1 MLVEHRLARLV
12 QLGIRQSRYFGRV
25 KTRFQLYLADTVA
38 NPTLVAAKASLTVGT
53 GDGSSVGTPC
63 AQRPSVPP
71 LTSSLRVEV
80 KSCPWPCLRRPHCRN
95 SSHSSPRKRLSGQIS
110 SPAISFPPLLPP
122 VSPSRTHP
130 LGGFGLSGVKNIAA
144 ALRHYSCKSWETLTL
159 LGLLRNN

>member
-71 LTSSLRVEV
+71 LTR
-80 KSCPWPCLRRPHCRN
+80 PCASR
-95 SSHSSPRKRLSGQIS
+95 SSHAPGLACVGLTAEIHPIHLPGKGFPARFLAQQSRFLPSYLRSHPRGRIPSVDSG
-110 SPAISFPPLLPP
+110 
-122 VSPSRTHP
+122 
-130 LGGFGLSGVKNIAA
+130 
-144 ALRHYSCKSWETLTL
+144 
-159 LGLLRNN
+159 